1 MWIVYCRFGLKTTK
15 IQKSGYNIVIS
26 VENNKNYNKI
36 SVLTKL
42 VSKSNL
48 SHGRIL
54 WKVSKMS
61 RYIYSCKF
69 DLKTTKMKKTRGY
82 TTVNL
87 VEKLKNYKKLVFFV
101 NIVSKWH
108 YSHGH
113 VPRKI
118 NKMSGYTTVNL
129 AWQWQK

>member
-1 MWIVYCRFGLKTTK
+1 
-15 IQKSGYNIVIS
+15 
-26 VENNKNYNKI
+26 
-36 SVLTKL
+36 
-42 VSKSNL
+42 
-48 SHGRIL
+48 
-54 WKVSKMS
+54 
-61 RYIYSCKF
+61 
-69 DLKTTKMKKTRGY
+69 MKKIRGY

-87 VEKLKNYKKLVFFV
+87 VEKLKNYKKMVFFV

-113 VPRKI
+113 VPGKI